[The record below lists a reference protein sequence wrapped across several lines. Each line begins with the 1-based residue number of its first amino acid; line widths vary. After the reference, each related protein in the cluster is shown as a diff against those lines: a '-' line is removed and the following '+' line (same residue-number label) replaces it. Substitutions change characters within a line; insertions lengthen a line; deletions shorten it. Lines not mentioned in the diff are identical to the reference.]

1 MSLAH
6 HGKPQVMFQQQL
18 ENARQYVVPFVQQVK
33 KNISGLNVLEVGCGE
48 GGVLCAFAELGANCT
63 GLELWENR
71 IIRGKEYAKDFIRDY
86 KLDLR
91 VGNFYDEKIQQEFSG
106 KFDLVILKDVIEH
119 LPNQEAVMKILK
131 LFLANDGIIFFGFPP
146 WCMPFGGHQQ
156 IATNKIGKL
165 PYYHIL
171 PRNIYKFVLKNIFLQ
186 SEGTITN
193 LLEVHDTKISINRF
207 ERCVRGADM
216 KILKRELFLINPIYK
231 YKFGLKPRKQIPV
244 LKSIPLVRDFF
255 TTCCYYLIGK

>member
-6 HGKPQVMFQQQL
+6 HGKPEIMFQQQL
-18 ENARQYVVPFVQQVK
+18 ENARQYVVLFVQQLK
-33 KNISGLNVLEVGCGE
+33 PEIGGLKILEVGAGE
-48 GGVLCAFAELGANCT
+48 GGVLCAFAERGADCT
-63 GLELWENR
+63 GLELQYWR
-71 IIRGKEYAKDFIRDY
+71 VDRGKECAKDFISKY

-91 VGNFYDEKIQQEFSG
+91 VGNFYDEKIQSEFSG
-106 KFDLVILKDVIEH
+106 QFDVVILKDVIEH

-131 LFLANDGIIFFGFPP
+131 QFLKSDGIIFFGFPP

-171 PRNIYKFVLKNIFLQ
+171 PRGIYKFILKNIFNQ
-186 SEGTITN
+186 SDGTIIA

-207 ERCVRGADM
+207 ERCVRSAGLKIMKRDM
-216 KILKRELFLINPIYK
+216 FLINPIYK

-244 LKSIPLVRDFF
+244 LKSIPYVRDFF
-255 TTCCYYLIGK
+255 TTCCYYLVG